1 MPILSRPFLRI
12 SMSSLERA
20 VDLLRILAQHG
31 GRGARLQDIA
41 QEAGVARPSVHRLL
55 ATLKTLDLVEQDDAS
70 DRSQL
75 GLGLY
80 LLGQAA
86 ADRFDLLELARPF
99 VEALAWDTGDTTYLT
114 VRHRYESICLLR
126 CEGSFPIKAFTT
138 QSGARQPLG
147 LGAGSI
153 ALLAFLDDAKIEDIL
168 QRNHAVLEPHARFD
182 MDSLLT
188 QISQARANGYILRKS
203 TVVDGIT
210 TVAVPV
216 FDYQHRPAASV
227 SLTAI
232 DTRMDPDRLPAVV
245 QRCKDAA
252 QSLQE
257 RLAIN
262 RPEKKRQTIIAKPPT
277 G

>member
-1 MPILSRPFLRI
+1 
-12 SMSSLERA
+12 MSSLERA

-55 ATLKTLDLVEQDDAS
+55 ATLKTLDLVEQDETS
-70 DRSQL
+70 DRYQL

-99 VEALAWDTGDTTYLT
+99 VEALAADTGDTTYLT
-114 VRHRYESICLLR
+114 VRHRYESICILR
-126 CEGSFPIKAFTT
+126 CEGGFPIKAFTT

-153 ALLAFLDDAKIEDIL
+153 ALLAFLDDAKVEDIL
-168 QRNHAVLEPHARFD
+168 QRNRSALEPQTRFD

-188 QISQARANGYILRKS
+188 QISQARVNGYVMRKS

-210 TVAVPV
+210 TIAVPV
-216 FDYQHRPAASV
+216 YDYLRRPIASI

-232 DTRMDPDRLPAVV
+232 DTRMSENRLPAIV

-252 QSLQE
+252 QALE
-257 RLAIN
+257 TRLV
-262 RPEKKRQTIIAKPPT
+262 IAKPEP
-277 G
+277 GSKAS